1 MRDIIKI
8 LKITIL
14 IFNTLEEDN
23 CMGYIYGY
31 ARVSTK
37 TQRLARQIDN
47 ISAAYPEVSH
57 IFTEKYT
64 GTSVEGRTEWQ
75 KLFKVAVNGDTIIF
89 DSVSRM
95 SRNAQEGVKDY
106 FALYDRGVKLIFLK
120 EGYIN
125 TEVYK
130 SAFEQSISAT
140 GNDIADI
147 YIEATNK
154 VIKLLAEKQIQRAFE
169 EAEKEVNDLHRRVS
183 EGIRTTQAKNL
194 LLPEEEHKQIGRKKG
209 EKNIIKKKD
218 PAKQQIIK
226 YSKWFEGQ
234 LTDKDTMKLV
244 GLSRNT
250 YYKYKKE
257 IYENKNK

>member
-1 MRDIIKI
+1 ME
-8 LKITIL
+8 LAH
-14 IFNTLEEDN
+14 
-23 CMGYIYGY
+23 IYGY

-47 ISAAYPEVSH
+47 INAAYPEVSH
-57 IFTEKYT
+57 IYTEKYT

-75 KLFKVAVNGDTIIF
+75 KLFRFVDKGDTIIF

-106 FALYDRGVKLIFLK
+106 FSLYDRGVRLVFLK
-120 EGYIN
+120 ESYIN
-125 TEVYK
+125 TEVYT
-130 SAFEQSISAT
+130 SAFEQSIAAT
-140 GNDIADI
+140 GNEIADI
-147 YIEATNK
+147 YIDATNR
-154 VIKLLAEKQIQRAFE
+154 VIKLLAAKQIQRAFE

-183 EGIRTTQAKNL
+183 EGMRTTQAKNL
-194 LLPEEEHKQIGRKKG
+194 VLPESERKQIGRKKG
-209 EKNIIKKKD
+209 ETNNIKKKE
-218 PAKQQIIK
+218 PAKQLIIK
-226 YSKWFEGQ
+226 YSKWFDGQ

-257 IYENKNK
+257 IIQNISDNDNDR

>member
-1 MRDIIKI
+1 
-8 LKITIL
+8 
-14 IFNTLEEDN
+14 
-23 CMGYIYGY
+23 MGHIYGY

-47 ISAAYPEVSH
+47 IKAACPEVTY

-64 GTSVEGRTEWQ
+64 GTSVEGRIEWQ
-75 KLFKVAVNGDTIIF
+75 KLFNLVVAGDTIIF

-95 SRNAQEGVKDY
+95 SRNAQEGIRDY
-106 FALYDRGVKLIFLK
+106 WALYDRGVRLIFLK

-125 TEVYK
+125 TDVYR
-130 SAFEQSISAT
+130 SAFEQSIAAT

-154 VIKLLAEKQIQRAFE
+154 VIKLLAAKQIQRAFE

-183 EGIRTTQAKNL
+183 EGIRTTQVRNM
-194 LLPEEEHKQIGRKKG
+194 LLPEVERKQIGRKKG
-209 EKNIIKKKD
+209 EKNNVKKKE
-218 PAKQQIIK
+218 PSKQLIIK
-226 YSKWFEGQ
+226 YSKWFDGQ
-234 LTDKDTMKLV
+234 LTDKDTMKLI

-250 YYKYKKE
+250 YYKYKNE
-257 IYENKNK
+257 IYDDIIKNTSIEGDNNELQ